1 MKFKCFDSNSNH
13 FSTVSL
19 AAERDRLKD
28 IKNEMAR
35 RRDYDG
41 SEKNFKPQPIPT
53 PQHQQLDEVPTD
65 IKASLTL
72 NTKRIAKPQ
81 ENNENIG

>member
-1 MKFKCFDSNSNH
+1 M
-13 FSTVSL
+13 

-35 RRDYDG
+35 RRDFEG
-41 SEKNFKPQPIPT
+41 SEKNFKPQPQ
-53 PQHQQLDEVPTD
+53 PQQEEVPNE

-72 NTKRIAKPQ
+72 NTKRTPKPTQ
-81 ENNENIG
+81 EPIESGYVLLFILFSVQTLLINM